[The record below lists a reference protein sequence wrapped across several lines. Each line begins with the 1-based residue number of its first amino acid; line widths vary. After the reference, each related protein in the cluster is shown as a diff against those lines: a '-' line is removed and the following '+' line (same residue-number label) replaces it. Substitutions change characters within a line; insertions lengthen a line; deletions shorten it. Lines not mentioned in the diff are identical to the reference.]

1 MPVTV
6 IVALILVFPVVVVFC
21 FLGLPHRR
29 R

>member
-1 MPVTV
+1 MPVAV
-6 IVALILVFPVVVVFC
+6 IVALILVFLVVVVFP